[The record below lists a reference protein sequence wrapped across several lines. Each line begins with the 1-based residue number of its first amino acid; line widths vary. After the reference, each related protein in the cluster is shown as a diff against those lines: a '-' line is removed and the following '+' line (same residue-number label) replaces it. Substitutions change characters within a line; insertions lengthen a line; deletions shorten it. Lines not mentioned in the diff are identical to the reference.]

1 MKSTTWIAMALIAVT
16 AGAQDAAAQNAGAQ
30 NASGGAQA
38 DKGSIPPSSAR
49 MVPVLDGKLNVP
61 EGFKVQLFA
70 DTVRGARFMALGP
83 DGAVYVSLPRGGAT
97 GGRGAGAG
105 GADTPRTPGGQVLRL
120 VDRNNDGVA
129 DQREII
135 VSGLE
140 GAHGLAF
147 HNGYLYIAALR
158 GVHRM
163 KLDAAGKPAGA
174 PEQLNTYPFI
184 RGHSTRTIVFG
195 RDGGMYVSIGSSCN
209 ICLEPSP
216 ELAAVMRYDA
226 NGKNGRVYSSGLRN
240 AVGMAVHPT
249 TGEIWVSQHERDN
262 LQPDWQN
269 LPYEEINILRD
280 GGDFGWPFCHG
291 DRVPNPDAVV
301 SDSVAA
307 GVCAR
312 TLPPALKV
320 QAHSAP
326 LGLTFLNTATNLP
339 AEYRGD
345 ALLAL
350 HGSWNRTVPVG
361 AVVVRIRIRDGK
373 PVGYEEFITGWQGES
388 VPNQQANRWGR
399 PVDILVYKDGS
410 LLISD
415 DGGQPPTRNPGAI
428 YRVYR

>member
-1 MKSTTWIAMALIAVT
+1 MAGVLIAV
-16 AGAQDAAAQNAGAQ
+16 AGIGRESAAQV
-30 NASGGAQA
+30 
-38 DKGSIPPSSAR
+38 DKGSIPPSSQR
-49 MVPVLDGKLNVP
+49 MVPALDGKLNVP

-70 DTVRGARFMALGP
+70 DSVRGARFMALGP
-83 DGAVYVSLPRGGAT
+83 DGAVYVSLPRAGAT
-97 GGRGAGAG
+97 GGRGAPAG
-105 GADTPRTPGGQVLRL
+105 TPRVYGGRVLRL

-129 DQREII
+129 DARDT
-135 VSGLE
+135 VATVE

-147 HNGYLYIAALR
+147 HNGYLYIAGLR

-163 KLDAAGKPAGA
+163 KLDASGKPVGIA
-174 PEQLNTYPFI
+174 EQLNTYPYTQ
-184 RGHSTRTIVFG
+184 GHSTRSIVFG

-209 ICLEPSP
+209 ICLEASP

-226 NGKNGRVYSSGLRN
+226 DGKNGRVYSSGLRN

-262 LQPDWQN
+262 LQPDYQN
-269 LPYEEINILRD
+269 LPTEEINILRD

-301 SDSVAA
+301 KDSVAA

-312 TLPPALKV
+312 TLPPALEI

-326 LGLTFLNTATNLP
+326 LGLTFLNGATNLP

-350 HGSWNRTVPVG
+350 HGSWNRAVPVG
-361 AVVVRIRIRDGK
+361 VVVVRIRVQNGK
-373 PVGYEEFITGWQGES
+373 PVGYEEFVTGWQGES
-388 VPNQQANRWGR
+388 TPGQAPNRWGR
-399 PVDILVYKDGS
+399 PVDILVHKDGS

-428 YRVYR
+428 YRIYR

>member
-1 MKSTTWIAMALIAVT
+1 MISTRGI
-16 AGAQDAAAQNAGAQ
+16 AAALLGVAALAPGAI
-30 NASGGAQA
+30 AQV
-38 DKGSIPPSSAR
+38 DKGSIPASSKR
-49 MVPVLDGKLNVP
+49 MVPALDGKLNVP
-61 EGFKVQLFA
+61 EGFRVQVFA

-97 GGRGAGAG
+97 GGRGAPEG
-105 GADTPRTPGGQVLRL
+105 TPRTPGGQVLRL

-129 DQREII
+129 DERE
-135 VSGLE
+135 VVVNGLE

-158 GVHRM
+158 GVHRV
-163 KLDAAGKPAGA
+163 KLDASGRPTGA
-174 PEQLNTYPFI
+174 PEQVNSYPFTG
-184 RGHSTRTIVFG
+184 GHSTRTIVFG

-209 ICLEPSP
+209 ICLEKSP

-226 NGKNGRVYSSGLRN
+226 DGRNGRVYSSGLRN
-240 AVGMAVHPT
+240 AVGMNVHPT

-262 LQPDWQN
+262 LQPDYQN
-269 LPYEEINILRD
+269 LPSEEINILRD
-280 GGDFGWPFCHG
+280 RGDFGWPFCH
-291 DRVPNPDAVV
+291 DDKVPNPDDVV
-301 SDSVAA
+301 KDSVAA

-312 TLPPALKV
+312 TLPPALKL

-326 LGLTFLNTATNLP
+326 LGLTFLNGATNLP

-345 ALLAL
+345 ALVAL
-350 HGSWNRTVPVG
+350 HGSWNRAVPVG
-361 AVVVRIRIRDGK
+361 AVVVRVRVENGK
-373 PVGYEEFITGWQGES
+373 PVRYEEFITGWQGES
-388 VPNQQANRWGR
+388 VPGQQPNRWGR

-415 DGGQPPTRNPGAI
+415 DGGQPASRNPGAI

>member
-1 MKSTTWIAMALIAVT
+1 MMSTRWLAAALVVAMGAQSAG
-16 AGAQDAAAQNAGAQ
+16 AQGSGAQDATAQV
-30 NASGGAQA
+30 
-38 DKGSIPPSSAR
+38 DRGSIPRSTKR
-49 MVPVLDGKLNVP
+49 MVPALDGKLNVP
-61 EGFKVQLFA
+61 EGLKVQLFA
-70 DTVRGARFMALGP
+70 DSVRGARFMALGP

-105 GADTPRTPGGQVLRL
+105 AGGADVPQFRGGQVMRL
-120 VDRNNDGVA
+120 VDRNSDGVA
-129 DQREII
+129 DEREIVVDRI
-135 VSGLE
+135 E

-158 GVHRM
+158 GVHRV
-163 KLDAAGKPAGA
+163 KLDATGKPSGA

-226 NGKNGRVYSSGLRN
+226 DGRNGRVYSSGLRN

-249 TGEIWVSQHERDN
+249 TGEIWVSQHERDM
-262 LQPDWQN
+262 LQPDYQN
-269 LPYEEINILRD
+269 LPSEEINILRD
-280 GGDFGWPFCHG
+280 GGDFGWPFCHD
-291 DRVPNPDAVV
+291 DRVPNPDDVV
-301 SDSVAA
+301 KDSVAA

-312 TLPPALKV
+312 TLPPALRI

-326 LGLTFLNTATNLP
+326 LGLTFLDKATNLP
-339 AEYRGD
+339 GEYHGD

-350 HGSWNRTVPVG
+350 HGSWNRAVPVG
-361 AVVVRIRIRDGK
+361 AVVVRVRVQNGK
-373 PVGYEEFITGWQGES
+373 PVGYEDFITGWQGES
-388 VPNQQANRWGR
+388 TPGQQPNRWGR

-415 DGGQPPTRNPGAI
+415 DGGQPATRNPGAI

>member
-1 MKSTTWIAMALIAVT
+1 MTTRWIAAALVVT
-16 AGAQDAAAQNAGAQ
+16 MIGAQGAGAQNAGA
-30 NASGGAQA
+30 NAASSAPV

-49 MVPVLDGKLNVP
+49 TVPALDGKLNVP
-61 EGFKVQLFA
+61 DGFKVQVFA

-129 DQREII
+129 DHREII

-163 KLDAAGKPAGA
+163 KLDASGKPSGTA
-174 PEQLNTYPFI
+174 EQLNTYPFL

-195 RDGGMYVSIGSSCN
+195 RDGAMYVSIGSSCN

-216 ELAAVMRYDA
+216 ELAAVMRYNAD
-226 NGKNGRVYSSGLRN
+226 GKNGRVYSSGLRN

-269 LPYEEINILRD
+269 LPHEEINILRD

-291 DRVPNPDAVV
+291 DRIANPDSVV
-301 SDSVAA
+301 RDSVAA

-312 TLPPALKV
+312 TLPPALKL

-326 LGLTFLNTATNLP
+326 LGLTFLNNATNLP
-339 AEYRGD
+339 VEYRGD

-350 HGSWNRTVPVG
+350 HGSWNRRVPVG
-361 AVVVRIRIRDGK
+361 AVVVRIRVQDGK

-388 VPNQQANRWGR
+388 VPNQPPNRWGR

-415 DGGQPPTRNPGAI
+415 DGGQPASRNPGAI